1 MQPSSQ
7 DSLLPGANV
16 QPHPQGLLAFQYW
29 KARRPW
35 ERGWWTFDL
44 ARASTWRH
52 FPFSPG
58 VIGDKFLTNLPLPRI
73 VCLSSPRF
81 LKTRVSRTW
90 ERGCWHVTWRPV
102 SWQGWR
108 TRGQMRCLP
117 VGWKLFCH
125 WICDKIVKMHSASS
139 LKPQTNLKR
148 YLFTF
153 IPILSSDFSDFWLI
167 LKIWLL

>member
-52 FPFSPG
+52 FPFSPA

-81 LKTRVSRTW
+81 FKTRVSRTW

-102 SWQGWR
+102 SWQVWR
-108 TRGQMRCLP
+108 TNA
-117 VGWKLFCH
+117 LFTGRLKV
-125 WICDKIVKMHSASS
+125 ILSLNLRQIVKMHSASS